1 MFGKSMTKTPLESLR
16 DNLDT
21 LLSAIEDCRVRK
33 QVLPCLVLVYSG
45 IDIAASLERVD
56 GEGIGPAFRRW
67 ATRYLVVRGK
77 LDCTADDLWGARCGI
92 VHTYTAASDHSRVG
106 RAREVV
112 YSWGTAS
119 AADLAAMVQATGR
132 DYAAIHIDSLVASFR
147 SGVSTFLFEIAVDK
161 TRLSA
166 VSDRAGVWFTNLDK
180 SVGDQFLR
188 VIGRKL
194 AV

>member
-1 MFGKSMTKTPLESLR
+1 MTKTPLESLR

-21 LLSAIEDCRVRK
+21 LLSAIEDCRARN

-56 GEGIGPAFRRW
+56 GEGTGAAFRRW
-67 ATRYLVVRGK
+67 AARYLLVRGK
-77 LDCTADDLWGARCGI
+77 LDCTPEDLWGARCGI
-92 VHTYTAASDHSRVG
+92 VHTYTTASDQSRMG
-106 RAREVV
+106 RAKEVV

-132 DYAAIHIDSLVASFR
+132 DYAAIHIDDLVASFR
-147 SGVSTFLFEIAVDK
+147 SAVSTFLFEIAAEK
-161 TRLSA
+161 SRLPA
-166 VSDRAGVWFTNLDK
+166 VSERAGVWFTNLDK

-188 VIGRKL
+188 VIGRRPD
-194 AV
+194 V